1 MIISAVYLSY
11 LVIKSNNLF
20 ICGIWNF
27 INGTVSF
34 ESQQKQ
40 EVVIEFLCDDHVSPL
55 ELGTVIWMPRPF
67 RCKGIHDCLHWCWI
81 NLMKNLDLGY
91 GWFNWMLLSW
101 PDVLK
106 FHQLG
111 TLLNS
116 SKYDLYQF
124 HIVYHGTWCAQPAYR
139 GTLSFISSHF
149 HVYIGFS
156 SIKHLNYMIF
166 LSDSLIFFLRN
177 DRPNLKFTS
186 FLYQRRFVS
195 LYYISG

>member
-1 MIISAVYLSY
+1 MKNSHM
-11 LVIKSNNLF
+11 
-20 ICGIWNF
+20 WNIDRSRRWSQWRRRSWDLLKGNPC
-27 INGTVSF
+27 INFASF
-34 ESQQKQ
+34 ESQQRQ
-40 EVVIEFLCDDHVSPL
+40 EVVIELLCDDHVRPL
-55 ELGTVIWMPRPF
+55 ES
-67 RCKGIHDCLHWCWI
+67 
-81 NLMKNLDLGY
+81 GY
-91 GWFNWMLLSW
+91 GWLNWIILSW

-149 HVYIGFS
+149 HIYIGFS

-166 LSDSLIFFLRN
+166 LSDSLIFF
-177 DRPNLKFTS
+177 S
-186 FLYQRRFVS
+186 QEWS
-195 LYYISG
+195 A

>member
-67 RCKGIHDCLHWCWI
+67 RCKGIQDCLH
-81 NLMKNLDLGY
+81 
-91 GWFNWMLLSW
+91 
-101 PDVLK
+101 
-106 FHQLG
+106 
-111 TLLNS
+111 
-116 SKYDLYQF
+116 
-124 HIVYHGTWCAQPAYR
+124 
-139 GTLSFISSHF
+139 
-149 HVYIGFS
+149 
-156 SIKHLNYMIF
+156 
-166 LSDSLIFFLRN
+166 
-177 DRPNLKFTS
+177 
-186 FLYQRRFVS
+186 
-195 LYYISG
+195 